1 MAKKISPK
9 KLVKG
14 LVFGAIVGGSAALLL
29 APRSGKETQKVV
41 SKKINETVK
50 LFTDV
55 KNSAEDVQLNAAHL
69 NYLADT
75 LVPEFIDG
83 TEKSVE
89 RFKFKSKHRIAD
101 IKKQFEKINTEIENL
116 ANELNE

>member
-14 LVFGAIVGGSAALLL
+14 LVFGAFVGGTTALLL
-29 APRSGKETQKVV
+29 APRSGKETQKIITDKVD
-41 SKKINETVK
+41 ETIK

-55 KNSAEDVQLNAAHL
+55 KQGVDEVQLNAAHVT
-69 NYLADT
+69 YLADS
-75 LVPEFIDG
+75 LIPDFVEG

-89 RFKFKSKHRIAD
+89 KFKFKSKHRISDLKAQLD
-101 IKKQFEKINTEIENL
+101 KINTEIENL
-116 ANELNE
+116 TNDLAE